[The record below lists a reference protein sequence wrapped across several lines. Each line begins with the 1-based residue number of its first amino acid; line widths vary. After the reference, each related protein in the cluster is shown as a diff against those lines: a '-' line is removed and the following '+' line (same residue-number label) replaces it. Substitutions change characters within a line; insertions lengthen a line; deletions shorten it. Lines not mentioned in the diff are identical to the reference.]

1 MDYVKKEGNMPTV
14 EELLDALDSVTWYN
28 GIGEDIREWKDLPI
42 DDEGSIICPYELFA
56 HDTSKEVIWMICVC
70 LFGEY
75 GTSPRSG
82 WIENVEGF
90 KAFIDEI
97 TKTER
102 EDREND

>member
-1 MDYVKKEGNMPTV
+1 MPTV

-28 GIGEDIREWKDLPI
+28 VIGEDIRAWKDLPI
-42 DDEGSIICPYELFA
+42 DDGGSICCPHELIA
-56 HDTSKEVIWMICVC
+56 HDNSKEVIWMICVC
-70 LFGEY
+70 LFGDY
-75 GTSPRSG
+75 GTSQRSG

-102 EDREND
+102 EAYGIGFLDKREV